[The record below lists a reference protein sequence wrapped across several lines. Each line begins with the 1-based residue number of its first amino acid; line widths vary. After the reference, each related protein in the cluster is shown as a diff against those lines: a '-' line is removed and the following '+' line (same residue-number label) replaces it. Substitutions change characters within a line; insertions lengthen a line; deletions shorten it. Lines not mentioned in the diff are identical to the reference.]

1 MNLSYIYSGKFQKK
15 GGIQNMDIISFSAIT
30 LIISII
36 ILLMAA
42 SVIFCK
48 QGFNTNPLFIPC
60 IGLLII
66 IVYEC
71 TNIFVINNVE
81 KTQPKTTIEY
91 VQSIQNLETEYITYI
106 NENGEQKEIAVDK
119 FNLDADKPYIEKR
132 HYEWGFLFE
141 DETIVHLKQ

>member
-1 MNLSYIYSGKFQKK
+1 M
-15 GGIQNMDIISFSAIT
+15 
-30 LIISII
+30 
-36 ILLMAA
+36 
-42 SVIFCK
+42 
-48 QGFNTNPLFIPC
+48 
-60 IGLLII
+60 LII
-66 IVYEC
+66 IVYAC

-132 HYEWGFLFE
+132 YYKWGFLFE